1 MSRKCR
7 ENVEKIPRNAEKM
20 EKYQKIPRKCRE
32 NTEKMQRKC
41 RENTEKYRENSR
53 KYRENTEKC
62 QKIPRKIRENTEKYK
77 KMSRKCRENT
87 EKYRENVEKMPRNTE
102 KMSRK
107 YREMPRKYRKN
118 IEKMPE
124 NVEKM
129 PRNAEK
135 MTRKYRENT
144 EKNRENTEKCRENA
158 EKMSRKY
165 REIPRNTEKIPR
177 KCRENAEKC
186 RENTEK
192 ISRKY
197 RENAE
202 KMSRKSEKCREN
214 AEKIPINTEKMSRK
228 YRENTEKNRE
238 NTEKCRE
245 YAEKMPRKCREN
257 AEKIPRNTEKIPRK
271 CMGYVSVFLSIA
283 SLLFYAIFA
292 IVPLIFIL
300 HSLRPTMPWSCE
312 GMGDVGNLTTF
323 GKLLRYMILS
333 ALVILLVCLTRF
345 IFLPGALDGLVH
357 YVKPHL
363 DSTIAGSFSMT
374 VVVLQA
380 FGSGWGTVMSLS
392 SFNGFKTNIM
402 SYSWIIAFGQ
412 TLVYILF
419 GMVSFIIQHYFRAMS
434 VNSFDLYVETNWV
447 LYLSS
452 ASALA
457 TLEWANLWTILYYS
471 MLLIASLI
479 VMITQIFTV
488 LTSLFDEFEILRE
501 HKQRVTYGFIAFL
514 GLCSLLLCTNHGIM
528 FFSTASVDSIFTYSV
543 MHLLLILAVLWIYGR
558 ERFQRDIEFM
568 LGQPFASWKIFLL
581 RFIAPLF
588 LLSSLLFG
596 LYASS
601 MEHLFAST
609 FVEFISVILVLL
621 PLFFIP
627 GYGLYITYRNSGGF
641 CNRFRRACRPT
652 DWYPQEMEDRQKYE
666 EAVGNSDLT
675 HQLYEVT
682 EEVN

>member
-1 MSRKCR
+1 
-7 ENVEKIPRNAEKM
+7 
-20 EKYQKIPRKCRE
+20 
-32 NTEKMQRKC
+32 
-41 RENTEKYRENSR
+41 
-53 KYRENTEKC
+53 
-62 QKIPRKIRENTEKYK
+62 
-77 KMSRKCRENT
+77 
-87 EKYRENVEKMPRNTE
+87 
-102 KMSRK
+102 
-107 YREMPRKYRKN
+107 
-118 IEKMPE
+118 
-124 NVEKM
+124 
-129 PRNAEK
+129 
-135 MTRKYRENT
+135 
-144 EKNRENTEKCRENA
+144 
-158 EKMSRKY
+158 
-165 REIPRNTEKIPR
+165 
-177 KCRENAEKC
+177 
-186 RENTEK
+186 
-192 ISRKY
+192 
-197 RENAE
+197 
-202 KMSRKSEKCREN
+202 
-214 AEKIPINTEKMSRK
+214 
-228 YRENTEKNRE
+228 
-238 NTEKCRE
+238 
-245 YAEKMPRKCREN
+245 
-257 AEKIPRNTEKIPRK
+257 
-271 CMGYVSVFLSIA
+271 MGYVSVFLSIA

-312 GMGDVGNLTTF
+312 GMGDVGNLTTICNMNISESDAISTLAEETDFDVLHITEIRIPSVHFFRQHFESLDEGFFNTEYDLKFSWPIVGFSVTIWGIIALIFRNYSDTAEF